1 MVGRHTQEMPQ
12 TYGGQ
17 EGTSENKG
25 MDGKVDRDGR
35 PETGGLGD
43 AGELACRRQTERP
56 GRGVKFLLSIL
67 VILDSTFRPG
77 KGEYAELKD

>member
-1 MVGRHTQEMPQ
+1 MVGRHTQEMSQ

-35 PETGGLGD
+35 PETGGLRD
-43 AGELACRRQTERP
+43 VREA
-56 GRGVKFLLSIL
+56 
-67 VILDSTFRPG
+67 
-77 KGEYAELKD
+77 